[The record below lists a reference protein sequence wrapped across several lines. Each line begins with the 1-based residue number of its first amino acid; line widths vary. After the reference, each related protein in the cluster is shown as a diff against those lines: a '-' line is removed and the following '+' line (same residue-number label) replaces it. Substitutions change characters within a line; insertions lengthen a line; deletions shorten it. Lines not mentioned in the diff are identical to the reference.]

1 MRQGISQTSMSLD
14 GVMQSPGGPTEDPS
28 GGFEYGGW
36 QMTYSDNAVLAAV
49 GETFKACS
57 CFHGEH
63 YGARVDA

>member
-28 GGFEYGGW
+28 GGFEYVRW
-36 QMTYSDNAVLAAV
+36 QMTYSDAAVLAAV

-57 CFHGEH
+57 CFHGEQ